1 MPKSHPILIIK
12 AEDSK
17 VVLIIILCRQDMFRY
32 VTLWSFN
39 IAMENGPFTDY
50 FPIKASIYKG
60 FSIAMLNNQR
70 VSVSWPFPWWTCN
83 RSHGAAFG
91 LGFLPHFAHGVLQ
104 PGHGVSPLRV
114 SPKRKNNNLIG
125 IRKWL
130 MYVHVIWWC
139 LVNGY
144 SDMVD
149 IGWYKEWNSSFSKQM
164 WSQRSKKR
172 SVRLLQLRV
181 TLDVPGLNQRI
192 GACGL
197 EHFL

>member
-1 MPKSHPILIIK
+1 MGTRTISRPHHLNHAQKPPNS
-12 AEDSK
+12 DNQSRRFQSK
-17 VVLIIILCRQDMFRY
+17 VLIIILCRQDMFRY

-130 MYVHVIWWC
+130 MYVHVIW
-139 LVNGY
+139 
-144 SDMVD
+144 
-149 IGWYKEWNSSFSKQM
+149 
-164 WSQRSKKR
+164 
-172 SVRLLQLRV
+172 
-181 TLDVPGLNQRI
+181 
-192 GACGL
+192 
-197 EHFL
+197 